1 MKVLIDAMGGDN
13 APEAI
18 VKGCVA
24 AMQER
29 KDFDVI
35 LIGDSEAINGILSTE
50 EYDKSR
56 LTIRHT
62 TEIITNDDIPTKA
75 VRLKRDSSMVVGFRM
90 LKAGEGDVF
99 ISAGSSGA
107 LLVGSTTIVK
117 RMGDIDRPCLGS
129 IIPTKGGRMILV
141 DSGLNLSSN
150 PERYK
155 NFAYLG
161 AAYMKALFGTEKPR
175 VGLVNVGSEEE
186 KGPEMIREANGL
198 LKESD
203 LNYVGYLEGKDLFEG
218 KADVVVT
225 DGFTG
230 NVILKLIEGTS
241 KYMFSEIKKV
251 LYKNIFTKIGA
262 LLMKSGL
269 SNFKKTLDPDINGG
283 APILGVDG
291 LVIKSHGSSKA
302 KTIKHVVLK
311 ACDLVQSSFMEDI
324 RNTFNEIKNS

>member
-1 MKVLIDAMGGDN
+1 MVILVDAMGGDN
-13 APEAI
+13 APRAI
-18 VKGCVA
+18 VKGCIDA
-24 AMQER
+24 LQER
-29 KDFDVI
+29 KDFKVV
-35 LIGDSEAINGILSTE
+35 LIGDSEEISNVLKNEKYDE
-50 EYDKSR
+50 ERVIIK
-56 LTIRHT
+56 HT
-62 TEIITNDDIPTKA
+62 TQIITNNDIPTKA
-75 VRLKRDSSMVVGFRM
+75 IRLKKDSSMVVGFRM

-107 LLVGSTTIVK
+107 LLVGSTTIIK

-150 PERYK
+150 PKRYK

-161 AAYMKALFGTEKPR
+161 SAYMKALFDVSNPR
-175 VGLVNVGSEEE
+175 IGLVNVGSEDE
-186 KGPEMIREANGL
+186 KGPEMIKEANEL

-203 LNYVGYLEGKDLFEG
+203 LNYIGYLEGKDLFEG

-241 KYMFSEIKKV
+241 KYFFSKLKGL
-251 LYKNIFTKIGA
+251 LYKNFTSKIGA
-262 LLMKSGL
+262 LFLKKGLMG
-269 SNFKKTLDPDINGG
+269 FKKELDPDIHGG

-291 LVIKSHGSSKA
+291 LVIKSHGSSNE

-311 ACDLVQSSFMEDI
+311 ACDLASTSFMDDI
-324 RNTFNEIKNS
+324 RKTFNSMKKI